1 VAFKLQLYGPLQVL
15 NFKPEVSGVSKVL
28 HNKPKVNEVGPA
40 ADFWYP
46 SMRQPAPPH

>member
-1 VAFKLQLYGPLQVL
+1 MSRANGVSLVL
-15 NFKPEVSGVSKVL
+15 NFKPEVSGVSKFFR
-28 HNKPKVNEVGPA
+28 NNTKVNGVGPA